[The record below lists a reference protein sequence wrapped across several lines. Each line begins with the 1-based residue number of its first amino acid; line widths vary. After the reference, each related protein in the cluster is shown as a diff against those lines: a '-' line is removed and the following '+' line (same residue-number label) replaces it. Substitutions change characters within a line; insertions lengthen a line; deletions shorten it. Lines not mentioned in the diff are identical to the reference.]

1 LQTNSSEDCWR
12 KFHSNQW
19 IGAVIF
25 CGIAFSNILA
35 DRKRAE
41 NSEEKEEKE
50 EEEDNLR
57 MSKLEQ
63 RNSLN
68 VNFYSPP

>member
-1 LQTNSSEDCWR
+1 
-12 KFHSNQW
+12 
-19 IGAVIF
+19 
-25 CGIAFSNILA
+25 LA